1 MTFGWDIAL
10 RSTKRRNSPGA
21 AVAAKIE
28 LRRLAARWVGEPRV
42 LDLYAG
48 TGLLWREAWKQ
59 FPYHGCDREWFRG
72 DPRRLWVADNLL
84 LVRALDLTR
93 WNVFDLDAYGAPWR
107 LWWILA
113 KRRPVE
119 PNERVAVVFT
129 DGASLRARLGRVER
143 HIAYLAGVPANL
155 EKAASLWPTLVA
167 RAVRKLA
174 TMHNARLDRLH
185 LASHRNM
192 HYGAALLE
200 GLREN
205 AATAS
210 PEEAEEPAP

>member
-1 MTFGWDIAL
+1 MCLPAAY
-10 RSTKRRNSPGA
+10 RRKGGDAYDQNRMDRTDLEPAGR
-21 AVAAKIE
+21 
-28 LRRLAARWVGEPRV
+28 LLGRQRRLPQ
-42 LDLYAG
+42 
-48 TGLLWREAWKQ
+48 LL
-59 FPYHGCDREWFRG
+59 C
-72 DPRRLWVADNLL
+72 
-84 LVRALDLTR
+84 DLTR
-93 WNVFDLDAYGAPWR
+93 WNVFDLDAYGSPWR
-107 LWWILA
+107 LWWIIA

-143 HIAYLAGVPANL
+143 HIAHLAGVPANL

-210 PEEAEEPAP
+210 PEEAEEPAF